1 MVGLRTGDAGAER
14 GGLGFERG
22 EQSTE
27 QSTEHPLR
35 PSVIYVGAV
44 HLQSLIGLFCLL
56 SNHANPSSQHL

>member
-1 MVGLRTGDAGAER
+1 MVGLRTGDAGTER

-22 EQSTE
+22 EQSM
-27 QSTEHPLR
+27 EHPLR
-35 PSVIYVGAV
+35 PLVIYVGAV